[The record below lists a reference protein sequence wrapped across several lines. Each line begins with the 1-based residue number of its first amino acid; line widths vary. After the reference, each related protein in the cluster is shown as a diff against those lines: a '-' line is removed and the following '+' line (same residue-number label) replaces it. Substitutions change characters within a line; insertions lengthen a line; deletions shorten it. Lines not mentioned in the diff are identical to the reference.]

1 MDQGQHEA
9 SCMSRPKV
17 SELRPQKSIFHPSS
31 ALSIL
36 LQSICHLY
44 ILSYGHHVATVI
56 EKKYGEGFKEGV
68 TIRLIKPEL
77 FGPLG
82 EVFKSYSVT
91 KDGNTGLFGKK
102 RFIPNHI
109 TNNVFII
116 SCFQNTMI
124 GLVNHQGLPF
134 NGQILESR
142 SFCFWIGAS
151 IIFCIMVA
159 TESCKPM
166 NSVLELAPI
175 PSRASKSI
183 LLLLIAFDGLISFII
198 DKLCIY
204 LLDRKRW
211 EALRVTTQ
219 INIKKEFDHAAD
231 YEEYLLQEERKL
243 NKTML
248 RVFSCI
254 GIWLIIQHIVL

>member
-1 MDQGQHEA
+1 
-9 SCMSRPKV
+9 
-17 SELRPQKSIFHPSS
+17 
-31 ALSIL
+31 
-36 LQSICHLY
+36 
-44 ILSYGHHVATVI
+44 
-56 EKKYGEGFKEGV
+56 
-68 TIRLIKPEL
+68 
-77 FGPLG
+77 
-82 EVFKSYSVT
+82 
-91 KDGNTGLFGKK
+91 
-102 RFIPNHI
+102 
-109 TNNVFII
+109 
-116 SCFQNTMI
+116 
-124 GLVNHQGLPF
+124 
-134 NGQILESR
+134 
-142 SFCFWIGAS
+142 
-151 IIFCIMVA
+151 MVA